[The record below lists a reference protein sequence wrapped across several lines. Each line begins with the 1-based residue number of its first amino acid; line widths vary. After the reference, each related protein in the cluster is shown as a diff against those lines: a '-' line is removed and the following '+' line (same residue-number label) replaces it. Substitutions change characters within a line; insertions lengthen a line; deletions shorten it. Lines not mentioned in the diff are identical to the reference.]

1 MDKITFET
9 PSDKYTRLENELKS
23 INAKI
28 LEVAKRNKELE
39 ETNLTLGKKYN
50 EIQKLYLELDSLKVT
65 NIALDE
71 GSKEY
76 TNFKSEKE
84 KQVNELAKM
93 VSSQEISLEEEKSN
107 YSKIITHQTEIK
119 KLTKMK
125 EEEKEKEQKRLADKE
140 IELNDYK
147 KRLELLSEWDRM
159 QRERSKPIGL
169 SESIL

>member
-1 MDKITFET
+1 
-9 PSDKYTRLENELKS
+9 
-23 INAKI
+23 
-28 LEVAKRNKELE
+28 
-39 ETNLTLGKKYN
+39 
-50 EIQKLYLELDSLKVT
+50 
-65 NIALDE
+65 
-71 GSKEY
+71 
-76 TNFKSEKE
+76 
-84 KQVNELAKM
+84 M